1 MTFVYLI
8 CFLLLAVGAV
18 LLLKLTPERITGD
31 LMRFVSPKQTLR
43 DKVLTRKG
51 KKKSRKITVE
61 LRRIKD
67 ALEQTGKGNQFAVA
81 CAASLLLMIVG
92 CVIAI
97 MIDNPFLV
105 PVFAIAFA
113 MIPFIYAK
121 RTVAYYDNHVKE
133 ELETAL
139 SIITTSYVRT
149 DDIVSAVKE
158 NIQYLKP
165 PVKDIFAGFV
175 AENMMI
181 SSDVKQSI
189 RHLKEK
195 VNNSIFAE
203 WCETLVTVVYGL
215 SKSTRQAQ
223 RIRQSC
229 HASGIR
235 KRSRFICIHAL
246 WMDLNSEKSFR
257 MRVEKTKCSQAPMT
271 LKMRS
276 LAKETLIIER
286 KEAENDKRI
295 AILFKELACLFEL
308 ESAAMPKLRTIKG
321 ALKEIKATDPESVMT
336 DYKIRW
342 LIKSGRLRSYAVG
355 TREIIVMESFDDE
368 NLLTQE
374 SREGCNITQGI
385 KLSEQYGELLSKT
398 TQSYTCTRRR

>member
-8 CFLLLAVGAV
+8 CFLLLAVGAI

-31 LMRFVSPKQTLR
+31 LMRFVSPEQTLR

-149 DDIVSAVKE
+149 DNIVSAVKE

-203 WCETLVTVVYGL
+203 WCETLIACQDD
-215 SKSTRQAQ
+215 R
-223 RIRQSC
+223 
-229 HASGIR
+229 
-235 KRSRFICIHAL
+235 
-246 WMDLNSEKSFR
+246 
-257 MRVEKTKCSQAPMT
+257 T
-271 LKMRS
+271 LKD
-276 LAKETLIIER
+276 TLMPIVT
-286 KEAENDKRI
+286 KLTDVRI
-295 AILFKELACLFEL
+295 VNNE
-308 ESAAMPKLRTIKG
+308 IKG
-321 ALKEIKATDPESVMT
+321 MLSSARIEYYMMAGMVVGNIPLLYFLNKDWFNALMFTTLGKLVLAICGLV
-336 DYKIRW
+336 
-342 LIKSGRLRSYAVG
+342 
-355 TREIIVMESFDDE
+355 IIVTAVLMLRFTKQIEY
-368 NLLTQE
+368 
-374 SREGCNITQGI
+374 R
-385 KLSEQYGELLSKT
+385 K
-398 TQSYTCTRRR
+398 

>member
-203 WCETLVTVVYGL
+203 WCETLIACQDDRTMKDTLMPIVTKLTDV
-215 SKSTRQAQ
+215 
-223 RIRQSC
+223 RIV
-229 HASGIR
+229 
-235 KRSRFICIHAL
+235 
-246 WMDLNSEKSFR
+246 NNE
-257 MRVEKTKCSQAPMT
+257 
-271 LKMRS
+271 
-276 LAKETLIIER
+276 
-286 KEAENDKRI
+286 
-295 AILFKELACLFEL
+295 
-308 ESAAMPKLRTIKG
+308 IKG
-321 ALKEIKATDPESVMT
+321 MLSSARIEYYMMASMVVGNIPLLYFLNKDWFNALMFTTLGKLVLAICGLV
-336 DYKIRW
+336 
-342 LIKSGRLRSYAVG
+342 
-355 TREIIVMESFDDE
+355 IIVTAVLMLRFTKQIEY
-368 NLLTQE
+368 
-374 SREGCNITQGI
+374 R
-385 KLSEQYGELLSKT
+385 K
-398 TQSYTCTRRR
+398 

>member
-51 KKKSRKITVE
+51 RKKSRKITVE

-81 CAASLLLMIVG
+81 CAASLLFMIVG

-203 WCETLVTVVYGL
+203 WCETLVACQDD
-215 SKSTRQAQ
+215 R
-223 RIRQSC
+223 
-229 HASGIR
+229 
-235 KRSRFICIHAL
+235 
-246 WMDLNSEKSFR
+246 
-257 MRVEKTKCSQAPMT
+257 T
-271 LKMRS
+271 LKD
-276 LAKETLIIER
+276 TLMPIVT
-286 KEAENDKRI
+286 KLTDVRI
-295 AILFKELACLFEL
+295 VNNE
-308 ESAAMPKLRTIKG
+308 IKG
-321 ALKEIKATDPESVMT
+321 MLSSARIEYYMMAGMVVGNIPLLYFLNKDWFNALMFTTLGK
-336 DYKIRW
+336 
-342 LIKSGRLRSYAVG
+342 LILAICGLV
-355 TREIIVMESFDDE
+355 IIVTAVLMLQFTKQIEY
-368 NLLTQE
+368 
-374 SREGCNITQGI
+374 R
-385 KLSEQYGELLSKT
+385 K
-398 TQSYTCTRRR
+398 

>member
-1 MTFVYLI
+1 
-8 CFLLLAVGAV
+8 
-18 LLLKLTPERITGD
+18 
-31 LMRFVSPKQTLR
+31 
-43 DKVLTRKG
+43 
-51 KKKSRKITVE
+51 
-61 LRRIKD
+61 
-67 ALEQTGKGNQFAVA
+67 
-81 CAASLLLMIVG
+81 MIVG

-158 NIQYLKP
+158 TIQYLKP

-203 WCETLVTVVYGL
+203 WCETMVACQDD
-215 SKSTRQAQ
+215 R
-223 RIRQSC
+223 
-229 HASGIR
+229 
-235 KRSRFICIHAL
+235 
-246 WMDLNSEKSFR
+246 
-257 MRVEKTKCSQAPMT
+257 T
-271 LKMRS
+271 LKD
-276 LAKETLIIER
+276 TLMPIVT
-286 KEAENDKRI
+286 KLTDVRI
-295 AILFKELACLFEL
+295 VNNE
-308 ESAAMPKLRTIKG
+308 IKG
-321 ALKEIKATDPESVMT
+321 MLSSARIEYYMMTGMVVGNIPLLYFLNKDWFNALMFTTLGKLVLAICGLV
-336 DYKIRW
+336 
-342 LIKSGRLRSYAVG
+342 
-355 TREIIVMESFDDE
+355 IIVTAVLMLRFTKQIEY
-368 NLLTQE
+368 
-374 SREGCNITQGI
+374 R
-385 KLSEQYGELLSKT
+385 K
-398 TQSYTCTRRR
+398 

>member
-203 WCETLVTVVYGL
+203 WCETLIACQDD
-215 SKSTRQAQ
+215 R
-223 RIRQSC
+223 
-229 HASGIR
+229 
-235 KRSRFICIHAL
+235 
-246 WMDLNSEKSFR
+246 
-257 MRVEKTKCSQAPMT
+257 T
-271 LKMRS
+271 LKD
-276 LAKETLIIER
+276 TLMPIVT
-286 KEAENDKRI
+286 KLTDVRI
-295 AILFKELACLFEL
+295 VNNE
-308 ESAAMPKLRTIKG
+308 IKG
-321 ALKEIKATDPESVMT
+321 MLSSARIEYYMMTGMVVGNIPLLYFLNKDWFNALMFTTLGKLVLAICGLV
-336 DYKIRW
+336 
-342 LIKSGRLRSYAVG
+342 
-355 TREIIVMESFDDE
+355 IIVTAVLMLRFTKQIEY
-368 NLLTQE
+368 
-374 SREGCNITQGI
+374 R
-385 KLSEQYGELLSKT
+385 K
-398 TQSYTCTRRR
+398 

>member
-8 CFLLLAVGAV
+8 CFLLLTVGAV

-81 CAASLLLMIVG
+81 CATSLLLMIVG

-203 WCETLVTVVYGL
+203 WCETLVACQDD
-215 SKSTRQAQ
+215 R
-223 RIRQSC
+223 
-229 HASGIR
+229 
-235 KRSRFICIHAL
+235 
-246 WMDLNSEKSFR
+246 
-257 MRVEKTKCSQAPMT
+257 T
-271 LKMRS
+271 LKD
-276 LAKETLIIER
+276 TLMPIVT
-286 KEAENDKRI
+286 KLTDVRI
-295 AILFKELACLFEL
+295 VNNE
-308 ESAAMPKLRTIKG
+308 IKG
-321 ALKEIKATDPESVMT
+321 MLSSARIEYYMMTGMVVGNIPLLYFLNKDWFNALMFTTLGKLVLAICGLV
-336 DYKIRW
+336 
-342 LIKSGRLRSYAVG
+342 
-355 TREIIVMESFDDE
+355 IIVTAVLMLRFTKQIEY
-368 NLLTQE
+368 
-374 SREGCNITQGI
+374 R
-385 KLSEQYGELLSKT
+385 K
-398 TQSYTCTRRR
+398 

>member
-31 LMRFVSPKQTLR
+31 IMRFVSPKQTLR

-133 ELETAL
+133 EMETAL

-158 NIQYLKP
+158 NIPYLKP

-203 WCETLVTVVYGL
+203 WCETLIACQDD
-215 SKSTRQAQ
+215 R
-223 RIRQSC
+223 
-229 HASGIR
+229 
-235 KRSRFICIHAL
+235 
-246 WMDLNSEKSFR
+246 
-257 MRVEKTKCSQAPMT
+257 T
-271 LKMRS
+271 LKD
-276 LAKETLIIER
+276 TLMPIVT
-286 KEAENDKRI
+286 KLTDVRI
-295 AILFKELACLFEL
+295 VNNE
-308 ESAAMPKLRTIKG
+308 IKG
-321 ALKEIKATDPESVMT
+321 MLSSARIEYYMMAGMVVGNIPLLYFLNKDWFNALMFTTLGKLVLAICGLV
-336 DYKIRW
+336 
-342 LIKSGRLRSYAVG
+342 
-355 TREIIVMESFDDE
+355 IIVTAVLMLRFTKQIEY
-368 NLLTQE
+368 
-374 SREGCNITQGI
+374 R
-385 KLSEQYGELLSKT
+385 K
-398 TQSYTCTRRR
+398 

>member
-105 PVFAIAFA
+105 PVFAIAFT

-158 NIQYLKP
+158 NNQYLKP

-203 WCETLVTVVYGL
+203 WCETLIACQDDRTLKDTLMPIVTKLTDVRIVNNEIKGML
-215 SKSTRQAQ
+215 SSA
-223 RIRQSC
+223 
-229 HASGIR
+229 
-235 KRSRFICIHAL
+235 
-246 WMDLNSEKSFR
+246 
-257 MRVEKTKCSQAPMT
+257 RVEYYMMAGMVVGNIPLLYFLNKDWFNALMFTT
-271 LKMRS
+271 LGKLV
-276 LAKETLIIER
+276 LAICGL
-286 KEAENDKRI
+286 
-295 AILFKELACLFEL
+295 
-308 ESAAMPKLRTIKG
+308 
-321 ALKEIKATDPESVMT
+321 V
-336 DYKIRW
+336 
-342 LIKSGRLRSYAVG
+342 
-355 TREIIVMESFDDE
+355 IIVTAVLMLRFTKQIEY
-368 NLLTQE
+368 
-374 SREGCNITQGI
+374 R
-385 KLSEQYGELLSKT
+385 K
-398 TQSYTCTRRR
+398 

>member
-81 CAASLLLMIVG
+81 SAASLLLMIVG

-203 WCETLVTVVYGL
+203 WCETLVACQDD
-215 SKSTRQAQ
+215 R
-223 RIRQSC
+223 
-229 HASGIR
+229 
-235 KRSRFICIHAL
+235 
-246 WMDLNSEKSFR
+246 
-257 MRVEKTKCSQAPMT
+257 T
-271 LKMRS
+271 LKD
-276 LAKETLIIER
+276 TLMPIVT
-286 KEAENDKRI
+286 KLTDVRI
-295 AILFKELACLFEL
+295 VNNE
-308 ESAAMPKLRTIKG
+308 IKG
-321 ALKEIKATDPESVMT
+321 MLSSARIEYYMMTGMVVGNIPLLYFLNKDWFNALMFTTLGKLVLAICGLV
-336 DYKIRW
+336 
-342 LIKSGRLRSYAVG
+342 
-355 TREIIVMESFDDE
+355 IIVTAVLMLRFTKQIEY
-368 NLLTQE
+368 
-374 SREGCNITQGI
+374 R
-385 KLSEQYGELLSKT
+385 K
-398 TQSYTCTRRR
+398 

>member
-149 DDIVSAVKE
+149 DDIVSAVRE

-203 WCETLVTVVYGL
+203 WCETLVACQDD
-215 SKSTRQAQ
+215 R
-223 RIRQSC
+223 
-229 HASGIR
+229 
-235 KRSRFICIHAL
+235 
-246 WMDLNSEKSFR
+246 
-257 MRVEKTKCSQAPMT
+257 T
-271 LKMRS
+271 LKD
-276 LAKETLIIER
+276 TLMPIVT
-286 KEAENDKRI
+286 KLTDVRI
-295 AILFKELACLFEL
+295 VNNE
-308 ESAAMPKLRTIKG
+308 IKG
-321 ALKEIKATDPESVMT
+321 MLSSARIEYYMMAGMVVGNIPLLYFLNKDWFNALMFTTLGK
-336 DYKIRW
+336 
-342 LIKSGRLRSYAVG
+342 LILAICGLV
-355 TREIIVMESFDDE
+355 IIVTAVLMLRFTKQIEY
-368 NLLTQE
+368 
-374 SREGCNITQGI
+374 R
-385 KLSEQYGELLSKT
+385 K
-398 TQSYTCTRRR
+398 

>member
-175 AENMMI
+175 TENMMI

-203 WCETLVTVVYGL
+203 WCETLVACQDD
-215 SKSTRQAQ
+215 R
-223 RIRQSC
+223 
-229 HASGIR
+229 
-235 KRSRFICIHAL
+235 
-246 WMDLNSEKSFR
+246 
-257 MRVEKTKCSQAPMT
+257 T
-271 LKMRS
+271 LKD
-276 LAKETLIIER
+276 TLMPIVT
-286 KEAENDKRI
+286 KLTDVRI
-295 AILFKELACLFEL
+295 VNNE
-308 ESAAMPKLRTIKG
+308 IKG
-321 ALKEIKATDPESVMT
+321 MLSSARIEYYMMAGMVVGNIPLLYFLNKDWFNALMFTTLGKLVLAICGLV
-336 DYKIRW
+336 
-342 LIKSGRLRSYAVG
+342 
-355 TREIIVMESFDDE
+355 IIVTAVLMLRFTKQIEY
-368 NLLTQE
+368 
-374 SREGCNITQGI
+374 R
-385 KLSEQYGELLSKT
+385 K
-398 TQSYTCTRRR
+398 

>member
-8 CFLLLAVGAV
+8 CFLLIAVGAV

-203 WCETLVTVVYGL
+203 WCETLVACQDDRTLKDTLMPIVTKLTDVRIVNNEIKGML
-215 SKSTRQAQ
+215 SSA
-223 RIRQSC
+223 
-229 HASGIR
+229 
-235 KRSRFICIHAL
+235 
-246 WMDLNSEKSFR
+246 
-257 MRVEKTKCSQAPMT
+257 RVEYYMMT
-271 LKMRS
+271 GMVVGNIPLLYFLNKDWFNALMFTTLGKLV
-276 LAKETLIIER
+276 LAICGL
-286 KEAENDKRI
+286 
-295 AILFKELACLFEL
+295 
-308 ESAAMPKLRTIKG
+308 
-321 ALKEIKATDPESVMT
+321 V
-336 DYKIRW
+336 
-342 LIKSGRLRSYAVG
+342 
-355 TREIIVMESFDDE
+355 IIVTAVLMLRFTKQIEY
-368 NLLTQE
+368 
-374 SREGCNITQGI
+374 R
-385 KLSEQYGELLSKT
+385 K
-398 TQSYTCTRRR
+398 

>member
-165 PVKDIFAGFV
+165 PVNDIFAGFV

-203 WCETLVTVVYGL
+203 WCETLVACQDD
-215 SKSTRQAQ
+215 R
-223 RIRQSC
+223 
-229 HASGIR
+229 
-235 KRSRFICIHAL
+235 
-246 WMDLNSEKSFR
+246 
-257 MRVEKTKCSQAPMT
+257 T
-271 LKMRS
+271 LKD
-276 LAKETLIIER
+276 TLMPIVT
-286 KEAENDKRI
+286 KLTDVRI
-295 AILFKELACLFEL
+295 VNNE
-308 ESAAMPKLRTIKG
+308 IKG
-321 ALKEIKATDPESVMT
+321 MLSSARIEYYMMAGMVVGNIPLLYFLNKDWFNALMFTTLGKLVLAICGLV
-336 DYKIRW
+336 
-342 LIKSGRLRSYAVG
+342 
-355 TREIIVMESFDDE
+355 IIVTAVLMLRFTKQIEY
-368 NLLTQE
+368 
-374 SREGCNITQGI
+374 R
-385 KLSEQYGELLSKT
+385 K
-398 TQSYTCTRRR
+398 

>member
-1 MTFVYLI
+1 M
-8 CFLLLAVGAV
+8 
-18 LLLKLTPERITGD
+18 LLKLTPERITGD

-81 CAASLLLMIVG
+81 CATSLLLMIVG

-203 WCETLVTVVYGL
+203 WCETLVACQDDRTLKDTLMPIVTKLTDVRIVNNEIKGML
-215 SKSTRQAQ
+215 SSA
-223 RIRQSC
+223 
-229 HASGIR
+229 
-235 KRSRFICIHAL
+235 
-246 WMDLNSEKSFR
+246 
-257 MRVEKTKCSQAPMT
+257 RVEYYMMT
-271 LKMRS
+271 GMVVGNIPLLYFLNKDWFNALMFTTLGKLV
-276 LAKETLIIER
+276 LAICGL
-286 KEAENDKRI
+286 
-295 AILFKELACLFEL
+295 
-308 ESAAMPKLRTIKG
+308 
-321 ALKEIKATDPESVMT
+321 V
-336 DYKIRW
+336 
-342 LIKSGRLRSYAVG
+342 
-355 TREIIVMESFDDE
+355 IIVTAVLMLRFTKQIEY
-368 NLLTQE
+368 
-374 SREGCNITQGI
+374 R
-385 KLSEQYGELLSKT
+385 K
-398 TQSYTCTRRR
+398 

>member
-92 CVIAI
+92 CVIAM

-203 WCETLVTVVYGL
+203 WCETLVACQDD
-215 SKSTRQAQ
+215 R
-223 RIRQSC
+223 
-229 HASGIR
+229 
-235 KRSRFICIHAL
+235 
-246 WMDLNSEKSFR
+246 
-257 MRVEKTKCSQAPMT
+257 T
-271 LKMRS
+271 LKD
-276 LAKETLIIER
+276 TLMPIVT
-286 KEAENDKRI
+286 KLTDVRI
-295 AILFKELACLFEL
+295 VNNE
-308 ESAAMPKLRTIKG
+308 IKG
-321 ALKEIKATDPESVMT
+321 MLSSARIEYYMMAGMVVGNIPLLYFLNKDWFNALMFTTLGKLVLAICGLV
-336 DYKIRW
+336 
-342 LIKSGRLRSYAVG
+342 
-355 TREIIVMESFDDE
+355 IIVTAVLMFRFTKQIEY
-368 NLLTQE
+368 
-374 SREGCNITQGI
+374 R
-385 KLSEQYGELLSKT
+385 K
-398 TQSYTCTRRR
+398 

>member
-92 CVIAI
+92 CVIAM
-97 MIDNPFLV
+97 MIDNLFLV

-203 WCETLVTVVYGL
+203 WCETLIACQDD
-215 SKSTRQAQ
+215 R
-223 RIRQSC
+223 
-229 HASGIR
+229 
-235 KRSRFICIHAL
+235 
-246 WMDLNSEKSFR
+246 
-257 MRVEKTKCSQAPMT
+257 T
-271 LKMRS
+271 LKDILMPIVTK
-276 LAKETLIIER
+276 LT
-286 KEAENDKRI
+286 DVRI
-295 AILFKELACLFEL
+295 VNNE
-308 ESAAMPKLRTIKG
+308 IKG
-321 ALKEIKATDPESVMT
+321 MLSSARIEYYMMTGMVVGNIPLLYFLNKDWFNALMFTTLGKLVLAICGLV
-336 DYKIRW
+336 
-342 LIKSGRLRSYAVG
+342 
-355 TREIIVMESFDDE
+355 IIVTAVLMLRFTKQIEY
-368 NLLTQE
+368 
-374 SREGCNITQGI
+374 R
-385 KLSEQYGELLSKT
+385 K
-398 TQSYTCTRRR
+398 

>member
-203 WCETLVTVVYGL
+203 WCETLVACQDD
-215 SKSTRQAQ
+215 R
-223 RIRQSC
+223 
-229 HASGIR
+229 
-235 KRSRFICIHAL
+235 
-246 WMDLNSEKSFR
+246 
-257 MRVEKTKCSQAPMT
+257 T
-271 LKMRS
+271 LKD
-276 LAKETLIIER
+276 TLMPIVT
-286 KEAENDKRI
+286 KLTDVRI
-295 AILFKELACLFEL
+295 VNNE
-308 ESAAMPKLRTIKG
+308 IKG
-321 ALKEIKATDPESVMT
+321 MLSSARIEYYMMASMVVGNIPLLYFLNKDWFNALMFTTLGKLVLAICGLV
-336 DYKIRW
+336 
-342 LIKSGRLRSYAVG
+342 
-355 TREIIVMESFDDE
+355 IIVTAVLMLRFTKQIEY
-368 NLLTQE
+368 
-374 SREGCNITQGI
+374 R
-385 KLSEQYGELLSKT
+385 K
-398 TQSYTCTRRR
+398 

>member
-149 DDIVSAVKE
+149 DDIVSAVQE

-203 WCETLVTVVYGL
+203 WCETLNACQDD
-215 SKSTRQAQ
+215 R
-223 RIRQSC
+223 
-229 HASGIR
+229 
-235 KRSRFICIHAL
+235 
-246 WMDLNSEKSFR
+246 
-257 MRVEKTKCSQAPMT
+257 T
-271 LKMRS
+271 LKD
-276 LAKETLIIER
+276 TLMPIVT
-286 KEAENDKRI
+286 KLTDVRI
-295 AILFKELACLFEL
+295 VNNE
-308 ESAAMPKLRTIKG
+308 IKG
-321 ALKEIKATDPESVMT
+321 MLSSARIEYYMMAGMVVGNIPLLYFLNKDWFNALMFTTLGKLVLAICGLV
-336 DYKIRW
+336 
-342 LIKSGRLRSYAVG
+342 
-355 TREIIVMESFDDE
+355 IIVTAVLMLRFTKQIEY
-368 NLLTQE
+368 
-374 SREGCNITQGI
+374 R
-385 KLSEQYGELLSKT
+385 K
-398 TQSYTCTRRR
+398 

>member
-203 WCETLVTVVYGL
+203 WCETLIACQDD
-215 SKSTRQAQ
+215 R
-223 RIRQSC
+223 
-229 HASGIR
+229 
-235 KRSRFICIHAL
+235 
-246 WMDLNSEKSFR
+246 
-257 MRVEKTKCSQAPMT
+257 T
-271 LKMRS
+271 LKD
-276 LAKETLIIER
+276 TLMPIVT
-286 KEAENDKRI
+286 KLTDVRI
-295 AILFKELACLFEL
+295 VNNE
-308 ESAAMPKLRTIKG
+308 IKG
-321 ALKEIKATDPESVMT
+321 MLSSARIEYYMMAGMVVGNIPLLYFLNKDWFNALMFTTLGKLVLAICGLV
-336 DYKIRW
+336 
-342 LIKSGRLRSYAVG
+342 
-355 TREIIVMESFDDE
+355 IIVTAVFMLRFTKQIEY
-368 NLLTQE
+368 
-374 SREGCNITQGI
+374 R
-385 KLSEQYGELLSKT
+385 K
-398 TQSYTCTRRR
+398 

>member
-8 CFLLLAVGAV
+8 CFLLLAVGAI

-149 DDIVSAVKE
+149 DDIVSAVKD

-203 WCETLVTVVYGL
+203 WCETLVACQDD
-215 SKSTRQAQ
+215 R
-223 RIRQSC
+223 
-229 HASGIR
+229 
-235 KRSRFICIHAL
+235 
-246 WMDLNSEKSFR
+246 
-257 MRVEKTKCSQAPMT
+257 T
-271 LKMRS
+271 LKD
-276 LAKETLIIER
+276 TLMPIVT
-286 KEAENDKRI
+286 KLTDVRI
-295 AILFKELACLFEL
+295 VNNE
-308 ESAAMPKLRTIKG
+308 IKG
-321 ALKEIKATDPESVMT
+321 MLSSARIEYYMMTGMVVGNIPLLYFLNKDWFNALMFTTLGKLVLAICGLV
-336 DYKIRW
+336 
-342 LIKSGRLRSYAVG
+342 
-355 TREIIVMESFDDE
+355 IIVTAVLMLRFTKQIEY
-368 NLLTQE
+368 
-374 SREGCNITQGI
+374 R
-385 KLSEQYGELLSKT
+385 K
-398 TQSYTCTRRR
+398 

>member
-113 MIPFIYAK
+113 MIPFFYAK

-203 WCETLVTVVYGL
+203 WCETLIVCQDD
-215 SKSTRQAQ
+215 R
-223 RIRQSC
+223 
-229 HASGIR
+229 
-235 KRSRFICIHAL
+235 
-246 WMDLNSEKSFR
+246 
-257 MRVEKTKCSQAPMT
+257 T
-271 LKMRS
+271 LKD
-276 LAKETLIIER
+276 TLMPIVT
-286 KEAENDKRI
+286 KLTDVRI
-295 AILFKELACLFEL
+295 VNNE
-308 ESAAMPKLRTIKG
+308 IKG
-321 ALKEIKATDPESVMT
+321 MLSSARIEYYMMTGMVVGNIPLLYFLNKDWFNALMFTTLGKLVLAICGLV
-336 DYKIRW
+336 
-342 LIKSGRLRSYAVG
+342 
-355 TREIIVMESFDDE
+355 IIVTAVLMLRFTKQIEY
-368 NLLTQE
+368 
-374 SREGCNITQGI
+374 RE
-385 KLSEQYGELLSKT
+385 
-398 TQSYTCTRRR
+398 

>member
-149 DDIVSAVKE
+149 DEIVSAVKE

-203 WCETLVTVVYGL
+203 WCETLIACQDD
-215 SKSTRQAQ
+215 R
-223 RIRQSC
+223 
-229 HASGIR
+229 
-235 KRSRFICIHAL
+235 
-246 WMDLNSEKSFR
+246 
-257 MRVEKTKCSQAPMT
+257 T
-271 LKMRS
+271 LKD
-276 LAKETLIIER
+276 TLMPIVT
-286 KEAENDKRI
+286 KLTDVRI
-295 AILFKELACLFEL
+295 VNNE
-308 ESAAMPKLRTIKG
+308 IKG
-321 ALKEIKATDPESVMT
+321 MLSSARIEYYMMAGMVVGNIPLLYFLNKDWFNALMFTTLGKLVLAICGLV
-336 DYKIRW
+336 
-342 LIKSGRLRSYAVG
+342 
-355 TREIIVMESFDDE
+355 IIVTAVLMLRFTKQIEY
-368 NLLTQE
+368 
-374 SREGCNITQGI
+374 R
-385 KLSEQYGELLSKT
+385 K
-398 TQSYTCTRRR
+398 

>member
-31 LMRFVSPKQTLR
+31 LMRFVAPKQTLR

-203 WCETLVTVVYGL
+203 WCETLVACQDDRTLKDTLMPIVTKLTDVRIVNNEIKGML
-215 SKSTRQAQ
+215 SSA
-223 RIRQSC
+223 
-229 HASGIR
+229 
-235 KRSRFICIHAL
+235 
-246 WMDLNSEKSFR
+246 
-257 MRVEKTKCSQAPMT
+257 RVEYYMMAGMVVGNIPLLYFLNKDWFNALMFTT
-271 LKMRS
+271 LGKLV
-276 LAKETLIIER
+276 LAICGL
-286 KEAENDKRI
+286 
-295 AILFKELACLFEL
+295 
-308 ESAAMPKLRTIKG
+308 
-321 ALKEIKATDPESVMT
+321 V
-336 DYKIRW
+336 
-342 LIKSGRLRSYAVG
+342 
-355 TREIIVMESFDDE
+355 IIVTAVLMLRFTKQIEY
-368 NLLTQE
+368 
-374 SREGCNITQGI
+374 R
-385 KLSEQYGELLSKT
+385 K
-398 TQSYTCTRRR
+398 

>member
-67 ALEQTGKGNQFAVA
+67 ALEQTGKENQFAVA

-203 WCETLVTVVYGL
+203 WCETLIACQDD
-215 SKSTRQAQ
+215 R
-223 RIRQSC
+223 
-229 HASGIR
+229 
-235 KRSRFICIHAL
+235 
-246 WMDLNSEKSFR
+246 
-257 MRVEKTKCSQAPMT
+257 T
-271 LKMRS
+271 LKD
-276 LAKETLIIER
+276 TLMPIVT
-286 KEAENDKRI
+286 KLTDVRI
-295 AILFKELACLFEL
+295 VNNE
-308 ESAAMPKLRTIKG
+308 IKG
-321 ALKEIKATDPESVMT
+321 MLSSARIEYYMMTGMVVGNIPLLYFLNKDWFNALMFTTFGKLVLAICGLV
-336 DYKIRW
+336 
-342 LIKSGRLRSYAVG
+342 
-355 TREIIVMESFDDE
+355 IIVTAVLMLRFTKQIEY
-368 NLLTQE
+368 
-374 SREGCNITQGI
+374 R
-385 KLSEQYGELLSKT
+385 K
-398 TQSYTCTRRR
+398 

>member
-203 WCETLVTVVYGL
+203 WCETLIACQDDRTQKDTLMPIVTKLTDV
-215 SKSTRQAQ
+215 
-223 RIRQSC
+223 RIV
-229 HASGIR
+229 
-235 KRSRFICIHAL
+235 
-246 WMDLNSEKSFR
+246 NNE
-257 MRVEKTKCSQAPMT
+257 
-271 LKMRS
+271 
-276 LAKETLIIER
+276 
-286 KEAENDKRI
+286 
-295 AILFKELACLFEL
+295 
-308 ESAAMPKLRTIKG
+308 IKG
-321 ALKEIKATDPESVMT
+321 MLSSARIEYYMMTGMVVGNIPLLYFLNKDWFNALMFTTLGKLVLAICGLV
-336 DYKIRW
+336 
-342 LIKSGRLRSYAVG
+342 
-355 TREIIVMESFDDE
+355 IIVTAVLMLRFTKQIEY
-368 NLLTQE
+368 
-374 SREGCNITQGI
+374 R
-385 KLSEQYGELLSKT
+385 K
-398 TQSYTCTRRR
+398 

>member
-51 KKKSRKITVE
+51 KKKTRKITVE

-203 WCETLVTVVYGL
+203 WCETMVACQDD
-215 SKSTRQAQ
+215 R
-223 RIRQSC
+223 
-229 HASGIR
+229 
-235 KRSRFICIHAL
+235 
-246 WMDLNSEKSFR
+246 
-257 MRVEKTKCSQAPMT
+257 T
-271 LKMRS
+271 LKD
-276 LAKETLIIER
+276 TLMPIVT
-286 KEAENDKRI
+286 KLTDVRI
-295 AILFKELACLFEL
+295 VNNE
-308 ESAAMPKLRTIKG
+308 IKG
-321 ALKEIKATDPESVMT
+321 MLSSARIEYYMMTGMVVGNIPLLYFLNKDWFNALMFTTLGKLVLAICGLV
-336 DYKIRW
+336 
-342 LIKSGRLRSYAVG
+342 
-355 TREIIVMESFDDE
+355 IIVTAVLMLRFTKQIEY
-368 NLLTQE
+368 
-374 SREGCNITQGI
+374 R
-385 KLSEQYGELLSKT
+385 K
-398 TQSYTCTRRR
+398 

>member
-149 DDIVSAVKE
+149 DDSVSAVKE

-203 WCETLVTVVYGL
+203 WCETLIACQDDRTLKDTLMPIVTKLTDVRIVNNEIKGML
-215 SKSTRQAQ
+215 SSA
-223 RIRQSC
+223 
-229 HASGIR
+229 
-235 KRSRFICIHAL
+235 
-246 WMDLNSEKSFR
+246 
-257 MRVEKTKCSQAPMT
+257 RVEYYMMAGMVVGNIPLLYFLNKDWFNALMFTT
-271 LKMRS
+271 LGKLV
-276 LAKETLIIER
+276 LAICGL
-286 KEAENDKRI
+286 
-295 AILFKELACLFEL
+295 
-308 ESAAMPKLRTIKG
+308 
-321 ALKEIKATDPESVMT
+321 V
-336 DYKIRW
+336 
-342 LIKSGRLRSYAVG
+342 
-355 TREIIVMESFDDE
+355 IIVTAVLMLRFTKQIEY
-368 NLLTQE
+368 
-374 SREGCNITQGI
+374 R
-385 KLSEQYGELLSKT
+385 K
-398 TQSYTCTRRR
+398 

>member
-8 CFLLLAVGAV
+8 CFLLLAAGAV

-203 WCETLVTVVYGL
+203 WCETLIACQDD
-215 SKSTRQAQ
+215 R
-223 RIRQSC
+223 
-229 HASGIR
+229 
-235 KRSRFICIHAL
+235 
-246 WMDLNSEKSFR
+246 
-257 MRVEKTKCSQAPMT
+257 T
-271 LKMRS
+271 LKD
-276 LAKETLIIER
+276 TLMPIVT
-286 KEAENDKRI
+286 KLTDVRI
-295 AILFKELACLFEL
+295 VNNE
-308 ESAAMPKLRTIKG
+308 IKG
-321 ALKEIKATDPESVMT
+321 MLSSARIEYYMMAGMVVGNIPLLYFLNKDWFNALMFTTLGKLVLAICGLV
-336 DYKIRW
+336 
-342 LIKSGRLRSYAVG
+342 
-355 TREIIVMESFDDE
+355 IIVTAVLMLRFTKQIEY
-368 NLLTQE
+368 
-374 SREGCNITQGI
+374 R
-385 KLSEQYGELLSKT
+385 K
-398 TQSYTCTRRR
+398 

>member
-203 WCETLVTVVYGL
+203 WCETLVACQDD
-215 SKSTRQAQ
+215 R
-223 RIRQSC
+223 
-229 HASGIR
+229 
-235 KRSRFICIHAL
+235 
-246 WMDLNSEKSFR
+246 
-257 MRVEKTKCSQAPMT
+257 T
-271 LKMRS
+271 LKD
-276 LAKETLIIER
+276 TLMPIVT
-286 KEAENDKRI
+286 KLTDVRI
-295 AILFKELACLFEL
+295 VNNE
-308 ESAAMPKLRTIKG
+308 IKG
-321 ALKEIKATDPESVMT
+321 MLSSARIEYYMMAGMVVGNIPLLYFLNKDWFNALMFTTLGKLVLAICGLVIVVTAVLM
-336 DYKIRW
+336 
-342 LIKSGRLRSYAVG
+342 LRFTKQIEY
-355 TREIIVMESFDDE
+355 R
-368 NLLTQE
+368 
-374 SREGCNITQGI
+374 
-385 KLSEQYGELLSKT
+385 K
-398 TQSYTCTRRR
+398 

>member
-92 CVIAI
+92 CVVAI
-97 MIDNPFLV
+97 MIDNPFLM

-203 WCETLVTVVYGL
+203 WCETLVACQDD
-215 SKSTRQAQ
+215 R
-223 RIRQSC
+223 
-229 HASGIR
+229 
-235 KRSRFICIHAL
+235 
-246 WMDLNSEKSFR
+246 
-257 MRVEKTKCSQAPMT
+257 T
-271 LKMRS
+271 LKD
-276 LAKETLIIER
+276 TLMPIVT
-286 KEAENDKRI
+286 KLTDVRI
-295 AILFKELACLFEL
+295 VNNE
-308 ESAAMPKLRTIKG
+308 IKG
-321 ALKEIKATDPESVMT
+321 MLSSARIEYYMMAGMVVGNIPLLYFLNKDWFNALMFTTLGKLVLAICGLV
-336 DYKIRW
+336 
-342 LIKSGRLRSYAVG
+342 
-355 TREIIVMESFDDE
+355 IIVTAVLMLRFTKQIEY
-368 NLLTQE
+368 
-374 SREGCNITQGI
+374 R
-385 KLSEQYGELLSKT
+385 K
-398 TQSYTCTRRR
+398 

>member
-51 KKKSRKITVE
+51 RKKSRKITVE
-61 LRRIKD
+61 LRRIKG

-181 SSDVKQSI
+181 SSDVRQSI
-189 RHLKEK
+189 RYLKEK

-203 WCETLVTVVYGL
+203 WCETLVACQDD
-215 SKSTRQAQ
+215 R
-223 RIRQSC
+223 
-229 HASGIR
+229 
-235 KRSRFICIHAL
+235 
-246 WMDLNSEKSFR
+246 
-257 MRVEKTKCSQAPMT
+257 T
-271 LKMRS
+271 LKD
-276 LAKETLIIER
+276 TLMPIVT
-286 KEAENDKRI
+286 KLTDVRI
-295 AILFKELACLFEL
+295 VNNE
-308 ESAAMPKLRTIKG
+308 IKG
-321 ALKEIKATDPESVMT
+321 MLSSARIEYYMMAGMVVGNIPLLYFLNKDWFNALMFTTLGKLVLAICGLV
-336 DYKIRW
+336 
-342 LIKSGRLRSYAVG
+342 
-355 TREIIVMESFDDE
+355 IIVTAVLMLRFTKQIEY
-368 NLLTQE
+368 
-374 SREGCNITQGI
+374 R
-385 KLSEQYGELLSKT
+385 K
-398 TQSYTCTRRR
+398 